1 MIRLAWPAAALLALA
16 CGTTPLEHKVAP
28 QAANRVVS
36 RVAVVPF
43 SFDPFGAADVL
54 PEEDGRI
61 AADVVAAR
69 VAHALDEWSELDVV
83 PPADVRLWLQGV
95 ASDPSGGQLGGEL
108 RSAFGVDAIMTGS
121 VRRYRAREGGD
132 RSVNRPASVWFDL
145 ELRTSEG
152 VLLWEGRYDEV
163 QSPLAEDPGSC
174 GRARERGF
182 RWVTAEALTRYG
194 ARELMR
200 ELGGASSAWR

>member
-16 CGTTPLEHKVAP
+16 CGTTPVEHKVAP

-43 SFDPFGAADVL
+43 SFDPFGTADVL

-61 AADVVAAR
+61 AADVVTAR

-83 PPADVRLWLQGV
+83 PPADVRLWLHGV
-95 ASDPSGGQLGGEL
+95 ASAPSGRQLGGEL
-108 RSAFGVDAIMTGS
+108 RSAFGVDAVMTGK
-121 VRRYRAREGGD
+121 VHRYRAREG
-132 RSVNRPASVWFDL
+132 RRPASVWFDL
-145 ELRTSEG
+145 ELRTPDG
-152 VLLWEGRYDEV
+152 VLLWQGSYDEV
-163 QSPLAEDPGSC
+163 QSSLAEDPGSF

-182 RWVTAEALTRYG
+182 RWVTAGALARYG